1 MSNKYETQINSLFLI
16 YNYYIIIIELIYLV
30 IQNLSTS
37 L

>member
-1 MSNKYETQINSLFLI
+1 MSNKYETQINSFLI

>member
-1 MSNKYETQINSLFLI
+1 MSNKYETQINSFLI
-16 YNYYIIIIELIYLV
+16 YNYYYIIIFEFIYLV

>member
-1 MSNKYETQINSLFLI
+1 MSNKYLTQINSFLI
-16 YNYYIIIIELIYLV
+16 YNYYIIIFEFIYLV